1 MARTQKELT
10 EIKVMFF
17 SKPLTEIEAWLK
29 RQSSIGELQIVV
41 DGWLRGETNP
51 ANLMKLDAIKKKLFD
66 ISGSQIRPAAHS
78 GKSDNKPLLGPGEWK
93 QHNKN

>member
-41 DGWLRGETNP
+41 DGWLHGETNP

-66 ISGSQIRPAAHS
+66 ISGSQIRPTVRS
-78 GKSDNKPLLGPGEWK
+78 GKTENKPLLGPGEWK
-93 QHNKN
+93 KNN